1 MTELLQ
7 DWVTLHA
14 ETRPD
19 APAVA
24 SREDHLTYAQLEAR
38 SNQLAGLLRDGGC
51 KKGDRVCLLMP
62 KSTMALVGILGI
74 YKADCVFVPLDPS
87 SPPARLAKILESCE
101 SRCVLAAGPVVH
113 LLDQL
118 FDDAALRVSLWV
130 GWLGPERPAAR
141 NFVAHFALDD
151 VRGYPNAPLEYR
163 NTRHDP
169 AHILFTSG
177 STGSPKGVVITHSNV
192 IHFVEWA
199 CRYFR
204 MDASDR
210 TSGHSPLHFDLSTFD
225 IFGTFAA
232 GAQLH
237 LVPPDLNLLPHKLA
251 DFIRSSELTQWFSV
265 PSILNYLAKFDV
277 VKPHDF
283 PAMKRLL
290 WCGEVFPTP
299 ALIYWMTRLP
309 HVTFTNLY
317 GPTEATI
324 ASSYYTVPACPADP
338 NTEIPIGTECDG
350 EELLVLDDRLEPVPN
365 DEVGDL
371 YIRGVGLSPGYWR
384 DPERTAAA
392 FPLRRRALDP
402 TDRLYRTGDLARIG
416 QDDGLVYFLGRAD
429 SQIKS
434 RGYRIELGE
443 IEAALN
449 AIDGLQ
455 EAAVLGIPTGGFEG
469 TIIACAYAPL
479 PGRDVSPAS
488 LRKAL
493 SALLPTYMIPARWLV
508 SASLPKNANGKIDRR
523 ALRERLQ
530 ASEANPAEESRG

>member
-7 DWVTLHA
+7 DWVTLQA

-19 APAVA
+19 EPAVIA
-24 SREDHLTYAQLEAR
+24 PEERLTYAQLEAQ
-38 SNQLAGLLRDGGC
+38 SNQLARLLKDAGC

-62 KSTMALVGILGI
+62 KSVMALIGILGI
-74 YKADCVFVPLDPS
+74 YKADCIFVPLDPS
-87 SPPARLAKILESCE
+87 CPAARLTKILESCD
-101 SRCVLAAGPVVH
+101 SRCILAAGPVVR
-113 LLDQL
+113 LLDEL
-118 FDDAALRVSLWV
+118 FDEAVLRVSLPV
-130 GWLGPERPAAR
+130 GWLGVDRPAAR
-141 NFVAHFALDD
+141 LFVESFSLDD
-151 VRGYPNAPLEYR
+151 VRRYPNARLEYG

-199 CRYFR
+199 SRYFG
-204 MDASDR
+204 MSCSDR
-210 TSGHSPLHFDLSTFD
+210 ISGHSPLHFDLSTFD

-237 LVPPDLNLLPHKLA
+237 LVPPDLNLLPNKLA
-251 DFIRSSELTQWFSV
+251 DFIRESELTQWFSV
-265 PSILNYLAKFDV
+265 PSILTYLAKFDV

-324 ASSYYTVPACPADP
+324 ASSYYTVPERPGDP
-338 NTEIPIGTECDG
+338 SAEIPIGTACDG
-350 EELLVLDDRLEPVPN
+350 EELLVLNDRLEPVSPG
-365 DEVGDL
+365 ETGDL

-392 FPLRRRALDP
+392 FMPRRNAVDS
-402 TDRLYRTGDLARIG
+402 TDRLYKTGDLAKIG
-416 QDDGLVYFLGRAD
+416 REDSLVYFLGRAD

-455 EAAVLGIPTGGFEG
+455 EAAVLGIPTKGFEG
-469 TIIACAYAPL
+469 TLIGCAYSTS
-479 PGRDVSPAS
+479 PGRDIAPAN

-493 SALLPTYMIPARWLV
+493 SDLLPGYMLPSRWMVLP
-508 SASLPKNANGKIDRR
+508 SLPKNANWKIDRR
-523 ALRERLQ
+523 ALRERFQ
-530 ASEANPAEESRG
+530 ANEADAD